1 MMKQFDLFLADLN
14 PRMGTEAGKVRPVLI
29 VQTDLLNGLLES
41 TLVCPISTQIIGE
54 DNPLRYF
61 LKKGIAGL
69 EKDSEIM
76 IDQVRAIDN
85 RRLKTHLGTLD
96 ECHRA
101 SIKQKLADV
110 FDLGV

>member
-1 MMKQFDLFLADLN
+1 MKQFDLFLADLN

-41 TLVCPISTQIIGE
+41 TLVCPITTQIIGK

-61 LKKGIAGL
+61 LKKGDAGL
-69 EKDSEIM
+69 EKDSEVM

-85 RRLKTHLGTLD
+85 RRLTIHLGTLS
-96 ECHRA
+96 ESHHA

-110 FDLGV
+110 FDLGT